1 MTASQGSDYP
11 AWVTSDA
18 GRSLFAADGCVR
30 GNIRTT
36 DYAVFTQ
43 AECEHV
49 KVRGAVFIVAAQT
62 ADDAARHVAEWLR
75 VPQNHVVH
83 VQPAGTELLRNAIT
97 S

>member
-1 MTASQGSDYP
+1 MTASHDSAPP
-11 AWVTSDA
+11 AWVTTDA
-18 GRSLFAADGCVR
+18 GRGLFASDGCVR
-30 GNIRTT
+30 GNIATT

-43 AECEHV
+43 AKCEHV

-83 VQPAGTELLRNAIT
+83 VQPASTATLAEMMK
-97 S
+97 